1 MLDTTSRSIVA
12 HRIMDERQA
21 EARRAHLISEARRE
35 RPDYEAH
42 GPTVASPSALGRL
55 AAAVRDLGRVRV
67 HVGGSRA
74 HPAALR

>member
-21 EARRAHLISEARRE
+21 EARRARLISEARRQ
-35 RPDYEAH
+35 RPAYRAQ
-42 GPTVASPSALGRL
+42 GPAVAAPSALGRL
-55 AAAVRDLGRVRV
+55 AAAVRDLNRV
-67 HVGGSRA
+67 HLHGGGSRA

>member
-21 EARRAHLISEARRE
+21 EARRARLISQARHE
-35 RPDYEAH
+35 NADYEAH
-42 GPTVASPSALGRL
+42 GPTVATPSALGRL
-55 AAAVRDLGRVRV
+55 AATVRDLGRVRL
-67 HVGGSRA
+67 HVGRSRV